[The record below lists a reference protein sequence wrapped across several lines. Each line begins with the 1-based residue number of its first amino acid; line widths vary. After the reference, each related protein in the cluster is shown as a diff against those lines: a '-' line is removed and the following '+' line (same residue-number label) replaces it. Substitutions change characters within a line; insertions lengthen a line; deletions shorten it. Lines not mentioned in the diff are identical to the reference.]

1 MKPNEESKN
10 RPTQIWSINFL
21 QKHQG
26 KSMEKE
32 MVLQQLNIH
41 SLLIQKE
48 LKIEGSEWE
57 QQGHIQDPLVR

>member
-1 MKPNEESKN
+1 
-10 RPTQIWSINFL
+10 
-21 QKHQG
+21 
-26 KSMEKE
+26 MEKE